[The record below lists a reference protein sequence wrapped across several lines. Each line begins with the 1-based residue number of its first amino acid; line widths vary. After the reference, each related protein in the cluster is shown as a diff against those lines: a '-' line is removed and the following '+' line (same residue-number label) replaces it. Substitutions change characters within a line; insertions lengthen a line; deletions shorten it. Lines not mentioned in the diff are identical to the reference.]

1 MTVQDTA
8 TLNNTYIGS
17 VYESLSKATGSFW
30 TNVYEG
36 PTTPG
41 VILNWT
47 VARTGSGFEYAS
59 ACNAEHSSYS
69 QYTWNFTSSISLTE
83 WLTMINFTASTTTLC
98 DGIGRVLGS
107 LTPTASSSHAWTA
120 RDPRYPGPA
129 PSCSIATSD
138 CMTLKS
144 RWSSVLTAYDNLAL
158 AIDTVIILDRSAT
171 AVTMGNS
178 LKGFVTTFLGSQ
190 TSGHLPTIT
199 IDGSKYTAEPGSSFY
214 LLPSMPPQFNNR
226 FLMQTL
232 NVPGSVTM
240 VMSDSE
246 SGPWPLGWA
255 GGWQEPLCST
265 PAQNSS
271 TCSCY
276 INGGT
281 VQLYYFSQPRTASG
295 IMCDTAFTD
304 EGTACPFGL
313 TSPGPSTGYYATGAQ
328 ASFFQR
334 PCSYYPFNLSSSAN
348 SGASLVSEG
357 YTFYT
362 NKAYISL
369 EYISAFGCSQ
379 VGKRYTSTIIEVPS
393 RHVYSI
399 IASNTLASLF
409 NFADLDSPVR
419 AGAWKRANW
428 CDAISSSENGRRN
441 MEAYFLHAS
450 SASAAFLNG
459 ATFPDFCELIVDQAY
474 APTLAVPPEVFA
486 LDPAW
491 STCALDLIGFFDPP
505 KALTAETTAAS
516 PTVPTTSAAPASALV
531 NSAAPKTQSPY
542 TTSASSTILDS
553 AQVVPAVPAYPT
565 ASSQPL
571 DSLSSVSLEVCTS
584 SLSNTLDVLETAAS
598 GLEGSTYATSASSMG
613 LDPAQTVPVVPVHS
627 PAITQSSGG
636 STFIPVVVHTS
647 SSSNALDVLEAAAS
661 DFTASPAAR
670 PISSVVVVGSA
681 AFTLIAPPPNDASSN
696 VLVAADQ
703 STLTIQ
709 PGTLVSLAGQSISAI
724 ESGGAIIGV
733 GGDSVTLLPPTT
745 QGLESASV
753 DSFGDYTYVVAASL
767 SSATIPLSD
776 PTIGN
781 PAATYSV
788 FAVDP
793 SSIEQASSGGTAI
806 SVGTQIVYASQIA
819 GEGSTAGF
827 VVSDLSLSPGGT
839 TITIDGTPVNAVTGG
854 LVIGG
859 TRTVSVSASMTAT
872 ELDGTP
878 SSAHDQPA
886 TSVILS
892 NGAAI
897 DDPPTTGDPRSATS
911 VQAIAIGNEVLYV
924 SGDPLTVNGV
934 GISAV
939 EGAIIVDGT
948 GTIALS
954 TNPSTSVA
962 QAVITLS
969 GETLT
974 AAQSLPQSTSTG
986 SDTRSTTSDDVLPTE
1001 SIPSVTLTPP
1011 TQSNALSIYIRD
1023 FVPLWFAASSNM
1035 MLLIYA
1041 ILSN

>member
-199 IDGSKYTAEPGSSFY
+199 IDGSEYTAEPGSSFY

-313 TSPGPSTGYYATGAQ
+313 TSPGPSTGYYVTGAQ

-334 PCSYYPFNLSSSAN
+334 PCSYYPFNLSSSTN

-379 VGKRYTSTIIEVPS
+379 VGKRYSSTIIEVPS
-393 RHVYSI
+393 SHVYSI

-441 MEAYFLHAS
+441 MEAYFLHES
-450 SASAAFLNG
+450 SASAAFLDG
-459 ATFPDFCELIVDQAY
+459 ASFPNFCELIVDQAY

-516 PTVPTTSAAPASALV
+516 PTVPTTSAAPASTLA
-531 NSAAPKTQSPY
+531 NPAAPKTQAPY
-542 TTSASSTILDS
+542 ATSASSTMLNS
-553 AQVVPAVPAYPT
+553 AQIAPAVPAYPT

-571 DSLSSVSLEVCTS
+571 DSLSSVSLEVYTS
-584 SLSNTLDVLETAAS
+584 SLSNISDVLETAS
-598 GLEGSTYATSASSMG
+598 DLEDSTYATSASSME
-613 LDPAQTVPVVPVHS
+613 LDPAQTVPVVPIHS
-627 PAITQSSGG
+627 PAITQSSD
-636 STFIPVVVHTS
+636 SSSFIPVVVHTS

-670 PISSVVVVGSA
+670 PISSVVIVGSA
-681 AFTLIAPPPNDASSN
+681 AFTLIAPSPNDASSD
-696 VLVAADQ
+696 VLVAADE

-709 PGTLVSLAGQSISAI
+709 PGTLGSLAGQSISAVG
-724 ESGGAIIGV
+724 SGGVVIGGGAEAI
-733 GGDSVTLLPPTT
+733 TLLPSPT
-745 QGLESASV
+745 QGLASPSV
-753 DSFGDYTYVVAASL
+753 DSFGDYTYIVAASQ
-767 SSATIPLSD
+767 SPATTAPSD
-776 PTIGN
+776 PTVESS
-781 PAATYSV
+781 AATYSG
-788 FAVDP
+788 FAVD
-793 SSIEQASSGGTAI
+793 ASSTERASFGETAI
-806 SVGTQIVYASQIA
+806 SVGSHIVYASQIA
-819 GEGSTAGF
+819 GEGSSAGF
-827 VVSDLSLSPGGT
+827 VVNDKTLLPGGA
-839 TITIDGTPVNAVTGG
+839 TITIDGTPIAAETDG
-854 LVIGG
+854 LVIEG
-859 TRTVSVSASMTAT
+859 TRTIFLPVFATAIGS
-872 ELDGTP
+872 EGTL
-878 SSAHDQPA
+878 ATAREGPA
-886 TSVILS
+886 ISGISS
-892 NGAAI
+892 NGAPI
-897 DDPPTTGDPRSATS
+897 DDPQTTGDPRSATS
-911 VQAIAIGNEVLYV
+911 VQAIAIGSEVLSV
-924 SGDPLTVNGV
+924 SGEPLTVNGV

-948 GTIALS
+948 ETIALS
-954 TNPSTSVA
+954 TNPSASVV

-974 AAQSLPQSTSTG
+974 ATQSLTQGKST
-986 SDTRSTTSDDVLPTE
+986 DPEPHSTTSAGVLPPGAT
-1001 SIPSVTLTPP
+1001 SSGTLTPSA
-1011 TQSNALSIYIRD
+1011 QSNALSIYVRD
-1023 FVPLWFAASSNM
+1023 FVPLCFAASVNM
-1035 MLLIYA
+1035 VLLLYA
-1041 ILSN
+1041 IV